1 MENTQEITN
10 TRVKKN
16 SKGYGYKYT
25 DLSQIHEYLEEM
37 GIRYIQTME
46 TDEKGDYIV
55 TIPIINGKKIEPI
68 RGCRIPVTKLSKND
82 NPAQEYGASLTYARR
97 YSLLMAFGLATEDDD
112 AKCLSKR
119 TEEPQK
125 KQIKPIPKKVETKT
139 IDKADN
145 KVLGK
150 QRFEG
155 LTGIIGTDNKDKL
168 KQILKEKKIIN
179 IESLGS
185 IEEELYTEIKKEI
198 KDTKAMLDEEKLQ
211 ASKPKEVIDNI
222 TENLLNEVPNKE
234 TTTTEPNKLD
244 DRGSERYLELMK
256 IAGKGNAEL
265 VKETL
270 EINGVTNYKLLGSIS
285 EGTYENMKKQMIE
298 LMEIIKET
306 EEK

>member
-1 MENTQEITN
+1 MENVKDSNN
-10 TRVKKN
+10 TRLKKAT
-16 SKGYGYKYT
+16 KGAGYKYT
-25 DLSQIHEYLEEM
+25 ELSQINEYLEEI
-37 GIRYIQTME
+37 GIRYIQSIG
-46 TDEKGDYIV
+46 TDELGDYII
-55 TIPIINGKKIEPI
+55 TIPIINGKKEDSIK
-68 RGCRIPVTKLSKND
+68 GCRIPNTNLYKNN

-112 AKCLSKR
+112 AECLSKR
-119 TEEPQK
+119 LEELQK
-125 KQIKPIPKKVETKT
+125 RQARPISIPKKVETKS
-139 IDKADN
+139 IDN

-168 KQILKEKKIIN
+168 KEILKEKKINN

-185 IEEELYTEIKKEI
+185 IEEEVYTEIKNEI
-198 KDTKAMLDEEKLQ
+198 KDIKVMLDKEKVQ

-270 EINGVTNYKLLGSIS
+270 EINGVTNHKLLGSIS

-298 LMEIIKET
+298 SMEIIKET

>member
-55 TIPIINGKKIEPI
+55 TIPIINGKRTEPI
-68 RGCRIPVTKLSKND
+68 RGCRIPETKLSKND

-112 AKCLSKR
+112 AECLSKR

-125 KQIKPIPKKVETKT
+125 RQARPISTQKKVETKT
-139 IDKADN
+139 VDN

-155 LTGIIGTDNKDKL
+155 LSGIIGTDNKDKL
-168 KQILKEKKIIN
+168 KQVLKEKKINN
-179 IESLGS
+179 IETLGS
-185 IEEELYTEIKKEI
+185 IEEELYTEIKNEI
-198 KDTKAMLDEEKLQ
+198 KDIRVMLDKEKVQ
-211 ASKPKEVIDNI
+211 ASKPKEVIENI
-222 TENLLNEVPNKE
+222 TENLLNVVPNE
-234 TTTTEPNKLD
+234 ATTTTEPNKLD

-256 IAGKGNAEL
+256 IAGKGNNEL

-270 EINGVTNYKLLGSIS
+270 AINGVTNHKLLGSIS
-285 EGTYENMKKQMIE
+285 ETTYENMKKQMMESI
-298 LMEIIKET
+298 EIIKET
-306 EEK
+306 EQK

>member
-55 TIPIINGKKIEPI
+55 TIPIINGKRTEPI
-68 RGCRIPVTKLSKND
+68 RGCRIPETKLSKND

-112 AKCLSKR
+112 AECLSKR

-125 KQIKPIPKKVETKT
+125 RQARPIQKKVETKT
-139 IDKADN
+139 VDN

-155 LTGIIGTDNKDKL
+155 LSGIIGTDNKDKL

-185 IEEELYTEIKKEI
+185 IEEELYTEIKNEI
-198 KDTKAMLDEEKLQ
+198 KDIKAMLDKEKVQ
-211 ASKPKEVIDNI
+211 ASKPKEVIENI
-222 TENLLNEVPNKE
+222 TENLLNVVPNKE

-256 IAGKGNAEL
+256 IAGKGNNEL

-270 EINGVTNYKLLGSIS
+270 AINGVTNHKLLGSIS
-285 EGTYENMKKQMIE
+285 ETTYENMKKQMME
-298 LMEIIKET
+298 SMEIIKET
-306 EEK
+306 GEK

>member
-1 MENTQEITN
+1 MEEIQEITN
-10 TRVKKN
+10 TRIKKN

-25 DLSQIHEYLEEM
+25 DLSQIHGYLEEM

-55 TIPIINGKKIEPI
+55 TIPIINGKRTEPI
-68 RGCRIPVTKLSKND
+68 RGCRIPETKLSKND

-112 AKCLSKR
+112 AECLLKR
-119 TEEPQK
+119 TEELQK
-125 KQIKPIPKKVETKT
+125 RQARPIQKKVETKT
-139 IDKADN
+139 VDN

-150 QRFEG
+150 QRFEE
-155 LTGIIGTDNKDKL
+155 LSGIIGTDNKDKI
-168 KQILKEKKIIN
+168 KQILKERKIIN

-185 IEEELYTEIKKEI
+185 IEKELYTEIKNEI
-198 KDTKAMLDEEKLQ
+198 KDIRAMLDKEKVQ
-211 ASKPKEVIDNI
+211 ASKPKEVIENI
-222 TENLLNEVPNKE
+222 TENLLNAVPNKA

-256 IAGKGNAEL
+256 IAGKGNDEL

-270 EINGVTNYKLLGSIS
+270 AINGVTNHKLLGSIS
-285 EGTYENMKKQMIE
+285 ETTYENMKKQMMESI
-298 LMEIIKET
+298 EIIKET
-306 EEK
+306 EQK

>member
-1 MENTQEITN
+1 MEEIQEITN

-25 DLSQIHEYLEEM
+25 DLSQIHGYLEEM

-55 TIPIINGKKIEPI
+55 TIPIINGKKTEPI
-68 RGCRIPVTKLSKND
+68 RGCRIPETKLSKND

-112 AKCLSKR
+112 AEILSKR

-125 KQIKPIPKKVETKT
+125 RPIQKNVETKT
-139 IDKADN
+139 VDN
-145 KVLGK
+145 KIHKVLGK
-150 QRFEG
+150 QRFEE
-155 LTGIIGTDNKDKL
+155 LSEIIGTDNKAKL

-185 IEEELYTEIKKEI
+185 IEEELYTEIKNEI
-198 KDTKAMLDEEKLQ
+198 KDIKVMLDKEKVQ
-211 ASKPKEVIDNI
+211 ASKPKEVIENI
-222 TENLLNEVPNKE
+222 TENLLNEVPNKA

-256 IAGKGNAEL
+256 IAGKGNDEL

-270 EINGVTNYKLLGSIS
+270 KINGVTNHKLLGSIS
-285 EGTYENMKKQMIE
+285 ETTYENMKKQMMESI
-298 LMEIIKET
+298 EIIKET
-306 EEK
+306 EQK

>member
-55 TIPIINGKKIEPI
+55 TIPIINGKRTEPI
-68 RGCRIPVTKLSKND
+68 RGCRIPETKLSKND

-112 AKCLSKR
+112 AECLSKR

-125 KQIKPIPKKVETKT
+125 KQIRPIPKKVETNKT
-139 IDKADN
+139 IDN

-155 LTGIIGTDNKDKL
+155 LSGIIGTDNKDKI

-185 IEEELYTEIKKEI
+185 IDEELYTEIKNEI
-198 KDTKAMLDEEKLQ
+198 KDIKVMLDKEKVQ
-211 ASKPKEVIDNI
+211 ASKPKEVIENI
-222 TENLLNEVPNKE
+222 TENLLNVVPNKE

-256 IAGKGNAEL
+256 IAGKGNDEL

-270 EINGVTNYKLLGSIS
+270 AINGVTNHKLLGSIS
-285 EGTYENMKKQMIE
+285 ETTYENMKKQMMESI
-298 LMEIIKET
+298 EIIKET
-306 EEK
+306 EQK

>member
-1 MENTQEITN
+1 MEEIQEITN

-25 DLSQIHEYLEEM
+25 DLSQIHGYLEEM

-55 TIPIINGKKIEPI
+55 TIPIINGKRTEPI
-68 RGCRIPVTKLSKND
+68 RGCRIPETKLSKND

-112 AKCLSKR
+112 AECLLKR
-119 TEEPQK
+119 TEELQK
-125 KQIKPIPKKVETKT
+125 RQARPISTQKKVETKT
-139 IDKADN
+139 IDN

-155 LTGIIGTDNKDKL
+155 LSGIIGADNKDKL
-168 KQILKEKKIIN
+168 KEILKEKKINN

-185 IEEELYTEIKKEI
+185 IEEEVYTEIKNKI
-198 KDTKAMLDEEKLQ
+198 KDIKVMLDKEKVQ
-211 ASKPKEVIDNI
+211 SSKPKEFIENI
-222 TENLLNEVPNKE
+222 TENLLNAVPNKA

-244 DRGSERYLELMK
+244 YRGSERYLELMK
-256 IAGKGNAEL
+256 IAGKGNDEL

-270 EINGVTNYKLLGSIS
+270 AINGVTNHKLLGSIS
-285 EGTYENMKKQMIE
+285 ETTYENMKKQMMESI
-298 LMEIIKET
+298 EIIKET
-306 EEK
+306 EQK

>member
-1 MENTQEITN
+1 MEEIQEITN

-25 DLSQIHEYLEEM
+25 DLSQIHGYLEEM

-55 TIPIINGKKIEPI
+55 TIPIINGKRTEPI
-68 RGCRIPVTKLSKND
+68 RGCRIPETKLSKND

-112 AKCLSKR
+112 AECLSKR
-119 TEEPQK
+119 EEELQK
-125 KQIKPIPKKVETKT
+125 RQARPIQKKVETKT
-139 IDKADN
+139 VDN

-150 QRFEG
+150 QRFEE
-155 LTGIIGTDNKDKL
+155 LSGIIGTDNKDKI

-185 IEEELYTEIKKEI
+185 IEEELYTEIKNEI
-198 KDTKAMLDEEKLQ
+198 KDIKVMLDKEKVQ
-211 ASKPKEVIDNI
+211 ASKPKEVIENI
-222 TENLLNEVPNKE
+222 TENLLNAVPNKA
-234 TTTTEPNKLD
+234 TTITEPNKLD

-270 EINGVTNYKLLGSIS
+270 AINGVTNHKLLGSIS
-285 EGTYENMKKQMIE
+285 ETTYENMKKQMMESI
-298 LMEIIKET
+298 EIIKET
-306 EEK
+306 EQK